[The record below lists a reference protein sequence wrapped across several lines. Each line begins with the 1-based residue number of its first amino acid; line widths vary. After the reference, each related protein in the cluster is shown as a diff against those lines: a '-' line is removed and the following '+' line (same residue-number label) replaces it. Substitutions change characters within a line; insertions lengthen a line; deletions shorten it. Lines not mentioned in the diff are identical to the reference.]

1 MNNSPGPIKNKPN
14 FLQGLI
20 RNDGKTFK
28 GRGFYGPLLSTHGN
42 NMTEYS
48 VGVNI
53 DGQEIDIPTL
63 IPGLSFEELNYLKS
77 EPNFD
82 NSLGKQIIQKAVD
95 FANQRKSNNQPY
107 FATFEEEGKTQIPQD
122 MKNKK
127 TIKKD
132 LKDLFAFGGV
142 AMNVATPSEEVA
154 KAQRVSQQAHFGA
167 MSDSTVAGL
176 RGIGN
181 MMISTGMSM
190 ASKGMSQNGDMS
202 GIGGFLQDNMG
213 TINSLVGAGQSA
225 SYYHAA
231 GGVVNNKNINAEGG
245 EVIETPGGQ
254 PQELQGASHEQGGIN
269 MQVPSGTE
277 IYSDRLI
284 GADGKTMA
292 ERKKLRENQIS
303 KIEKLLQKNP
313 NDSALKK
320 TLEKTKQNNDFLDKQ
335 DLSQMQF
342 VKDLVD
348 HTNKFAFGG
357 ITGPG
362 DDEDEYGDLINK
374 YPVYTKGINKQFD
387 IWGDDELKPL
397 KTKSMD
403 VILPDTSFSITPEM
417 DARIGTTTN
426 TQQKGFS
433 LDNYLGGTTLG
444 DMIGMGANLFGP
456 MAQMKNTLANRNAT
470 PLEQNFYKNYGDQA
484 LKKIQSQYGLLDDV
498 RDNQLQNAEL
508 SRQGTIARNN
518 NSARGIN
525 TQRALNLATDSSMNE
540 LKANIFNQYAQQAM
554 GITAQEATQM
564 AQNDQMRMQ
573 GEDRRAERE
582 LQNTDNFFS
591 NMAKNISDKYRGIGE
606 TGKALNETKQRETTN
621 EILKDMNPNY
631 EYDPYTGKLITKKT
645 ETLETEKAKDA
656 DIKRQGAVKGTNL
669 ENIYTEDGK
678 VDETKITDAMWKNK
692 FPSKEEAVKFYT
704 EHKDD
709 KYRDAALPKEIDTEY
724 KRWKDPNGE
733 VFKTKEDYDNANKY
747 GHKLELNTIVK
758 GNKHLSTK
766 NYTSADVT
774 NLQSVMKKLNIDT
787 LDLDNQDS
795 IKTLQKALGM
805 KSSDIAAGKFGQ
817 KTLLAIKKYLE
828 KNK

>member
-1 MNNSPGPIKNKPN
+1 
-14 FLQGLI
+14 
-20 RNDGKTFK
+20 
-28 GRGFYGPLLSTHGN
+28 
-42 NMTEYS
+42 
-48 VGVNI
+48 
-53 DGQEIDIPTL
+53 
-63 IPGLSFEELNYLKS
+63 
-77 EPNFD
+77 
-82 NSLGKQIIQKAVD
+82 
-95 FANQRKSNNQPY
+95 
-107 FATFEEEGKTQIPQD
+107 
-122 MKNKK
+122 MKNNKTNKK
-127 TIKKD
+127 N

-142 AMNVATPSEEVA
+142 AMNVATPSEELA

-167 MSDSTVAGL
+167 MLDPTVTGL
-176 RGIGN
+176 SALGG
-181 MMISTGMSM
+181 MLTSTGMSM
-190 ASKGMSQNGDMS
+190 AAKG
-202 GIGGFLQDNMG
+202 IEEVGGLENFLGLAKEKITGKPFIKD
-213 TINSLVGAGQSA
+213 ILPGAQVEKIK
-225 SYYHAA
+225 AA
-231 GGVVNNKNINAEGG
+231 YGGKFGNNIEAEGG
-245 EVIETPGGQ
+245 EVVETPGGM
-254 PQELQGASHEQGGIN
+254 PMELQGPSHAEGGIDMN
-269 MQVPSGTE
+269 VPQGTE
-277 IYSDRLI
+277 VYSKRLK
-284 GADGKTMA
+284 GSDGKTMA
-292 ERKKLRENQIS
+292 ERKKLREKQIS

-313 NDSALKK
+313 NDEALKK
-320 TLEKTKQNNDFLDKQ
+320 ALEKTKQNNDFLDKQ

-417 DARIGTTTN
+417 DARIKNSSVPNLGTTN

-433 LDNYLGGTTLG
+433 LDNYLGGMTTG
-444 DMIGMGANLFGP
+444 DIIGMGANLFGAN
-456 MAQMKNTLANRNAT
+456 AQMKNTLANRNAT
-470 PLEQNFYKNYGDQA
+470 PPEQNAFKNYGDQA

-540 LKANIFNQYAQQAM
+540 LKANIFAQYAQQAM
-554 GITAQEATQM
+554 GITAQEAAQM
-564 AQNDQMRMQ
+564 AQNDQIRMQ

-606 TGKALNETKQRETTN
+606 TGKALNETKQRQAIN
-621 EILKDMNPNY
+621 EILKGMNPNY

-645 ETLETEKAKDA
+645 ETLETEKAKAA
-656 DIKRQGAVKGTNL
+656 DIKREGVVKGTSL
-669 ENIYTEDGK
+669 ENIYTKDGK
-678 VDETKITDAMWKNK
+678 VDPNKITDKMWKNR
-692 FPSKEEAVKFYT
+692 FSSKEEAIKFYT

-724 KRWKDPNGE
+724 KRWKDPNGK
-733 VFKTKEDYDNANKY
+733 VFETKEDYDNTIKY
-747 GHKLELNTIVK
+747 GHKLELNTTVK

-766 NYTSADVT
+766 NYTSTDNT

-787 LDLDNQDS
+787 VDLDNQDS